1 MRAEEEE
8 EKINRTRGGVVEGE
22 DNLTGFIDRMKKI
35 SERERER
42 EKFIDNQTDD

>member
-22 DNLTGFIDRMKKI
+22 DNLTGFIDRLKVGKYNA
-35 SERERER
+35 SSG
-42 EKFIDNQTDD
+42 